1 MKIAVT
7 YENGQVF
14 QHFGHTETFNVYDV
28 ENGKIQS
35 SAILGSNGS
44 GHSALAGMLQNNL
57 IDTLICGGIGGG
69 AKQALAR
76 AGVNLYGGV
85 SGDADRAVEALLE
98 NRLAFNPDEECSHH
112 AGGHDCAHG
121 DGHSCGEDCHSHN

>member
-14 QHFGHTETFNVYDV
+14 QHFGHTETFKVYEV

-35 SAILGSNGS
+35 FAILGSNGS
-44 GHSALAGMLQNNL
+44 GHSALAGMLRENL
-57 IDTLICGGIGGG
+57 IDTLICGGIGG
-69 AKQALAR
+69 ARQALAR
-76 AGVNLYGGV
+76 AGVTLYGGV
-85 SGDADRAVEALLE
+85 SGDADKAVEALLV
-98 NRLAFNPDEECSHH
+98 NRLDFNPDEECAQH

-121 DGHSCGEDCHSHN
+121 DAHTCGEDCHSHN